1 MVLPE
6 SRTPLL
12 HDPNGSGVIGR
23 QGSESI
29 DDKDGRAEVIYV
41 PEGFE
46 VREGLKLT
54 EDYKI
59 GKELGGG
66 HQGAVYEL
74 LDGKGE
80 DSGQVLKALKAKKAT
95 PITGA
100 DVGLKREWL
109 IGQQLNSLSK
119 DNKDIPG
126 FMFTGAALVS
136 GAGGGNGGMLEGL
149 VIEKLN
155 GWDIEKRV
163 LKDDFN
169 DVYYL
174 MDMVKQVL
182 ASLDKAFQKLG
193 FVHADMRISN
203 VMEHH
208 LDAEPMY
215 PKGFTSRKQRKQAVG
230 VLTEPKTNTFKI
242 PGQKQGQHVHFKI
255 IDYGHA
261 RLSHHIVRRKM
272 PKIPVFEKCYQKI
285 FASKGDVWR
294 LLSSLNDVVDGRT
307 WPESSEP
314 EVKALNG
321 LIREVTGI
329 KPLTFWQP
337 TEASSGNG
345 NGSHGNGSNG
355 RGKKGGIALNRPNK
369 KKYRKGLPWQ
379 RYNGFGHKFRQF
391 CVNTRAFMFPRRPH
405 MTPAEALGLLAK
417 LEGTAKAEGYV

>member
-6 SRTPLL
+6 DREPLL
-12 HDPNGSGVIGR
+12 HDPNGSGIIGR

-29 DDKDGRAEVIYV
+29 DDYDGRAEVIYV

-46 VREGLKLT
+46 VREGIKLSK
-54 EDYKI
+54 DYQV

-74 LDGKGE
+74 LDGKGK

-109 IGQQLNSLSK
+109 LGHQLNTLSK
-119 DNKDIPG
+119 DKKIVPG

-136 GAGGGNGGMLEGL
+136 GAGDGSQGMLEGL

-163 LKDDFN
+163 GKPDFN
-169 DVYYL
+169 DARYL

-182 ASLDKAFQKLG
+182 ASLDKAFSKLG

-215 PKGFTSRKQRKQAVG
+215 PKGFTSRKQRKKAVG
-230 VLTEPKTNTFKI
+230 VLTEPKTNTFTI
-242 PGQKQGQHVHFKI
+242 PGQKSGQQVHFKI

-261 RLSHHIVRRKM
+261 RLSHHRVRRKL
-272 PKIPVFEKCYQKI
+272 PKIPVFEVCYQRI
-285 FASKGDVWR
+285 FGSKGDVWR
-294 LLSSLNDVVDGRT
+294 LLASLNDVVDGRT
-307 WPESSEP
+307 WPEDHEP

-321 LIREVTGI
+321 LIREITGI
-329 KPLTFWQP
+329 KPLAFWEP
-337 TEASSGNG
+337 IEGSNG
-345 NGSHGNGSNG
+345 NGSGNGGNNG
-355 RGKKGGIALNRPNK
+355 KGKKGIPMNRPNK
-369 KKYRKGLPWQ
+369 KKFRKGLPWQ
-379 RYNGFGHKFRQF
+379 RHNGFGHKIRKFLI
-391 CVNTRAFMFPRRPH
+391 NSRAFLFPKKPH
-405 MTPAEALGLLAK
+405 TTPAEALEILAK
-417 LEGTAKAEGYV
+417 LEGAAKSGGDFV